1 MEVRSLLYMLLS
13 LISQQLPVFE
23 CIHISIFLDGLLLLV
38 SIVFLHILLAV
49 AERRGV
55 YSVYTIHLI
64 PE

>member
-13 LISQQLPVFE
+13 LISQRLPVFE
-23 CIHISIFLDGLLLLV
+23 RIHVSVCLDGLLLLV
-38 SIVFLHILLAV
+38 PFVFHHILLAV

-55 YSVYTIHLI
+55 YSVYAIYLI